1 MNRSLQLYR
10 SSAMTEEADHVM
22 NTAKHKEAR
31 SAGQRKAIVV
41 KAADGVEVDLGI
53 GVNCAVRV
61 KVGPLDPD
69 YTHFSVVGL
78 EFAKGGYLD
87 FHSHKFSERVVICS
101 QGSGWIYAEGKQ
113 HPVSRGTTM
122 FWGNGLA
129 VKVEQAGGEPLLL
142 SVIALP
148 PGPDSRVDLFGF
160 TSEHQVDL
168 AALREIVGV
177 RLQAEAGAPASG
189 GNFVIVQDDEGD
201 EYWQAAPSLGVVS
214 IMMAPPVLP
223 VTHFCVASQQLDP
236 GAFVRP
242 HGHVLSEEIVIVTEG
257 TGAAVVDGVEYAIAA
272 GDLIVLPPPL
282 IHNFINNSEK
292 PLKYCGVF
300 LPPSVEAAL
309 RETGLPKLPGQARP
323 EVERNPMTERLL
335 VEKYGFIIPGIS
347 QREPAILETT

>member
-1 MNRSLQLYR
+1 
-10 SSAMTEEADHVM
+10 MTEEAEHVM
-22 NTAKHKEAR
+22 STTKQKEAR
-31 SAGQRKAIVV
+31 SGGQRKAIVV

-53 GVNCAVRV
+53 GVDCVVRV

-78 EFAKGGYLD
+78 EFAKHGYLN

-101 QGSGWIYAEGKQ
+101 RGAGWIYAEGKR

-122 FWGNGLA
+122 FWGNGLP
-129 VKVEQAGGEPLLL
+129 VKVEQAGEEPLVL

-148 PGPDSRVDLFGF
+148 PGPESRVDLFGF
-160 TSEHQVDL
+160 TSDHQMDL

-177 RLQAEAGAPASG
+177 QLQAENGVRPTG
-189 GNFVIVQDDEGD
+189 GNFVIVQDNEGD

-214 IMMAPPVLP
+214 IMLAPPALP

-257 TGAAVVDGVEYAIAA
+257 AGAAVVDGVEYAIAA

-282 IHNFINNSEK
+282 LHNFINNSDK

-309 RETGLPKLPGQARP
+309 RETGLRKVPGQVRP
-323 EVERNPMTERLL
+323 EVERNPITERLL
-335 VEKYGFIIPGIS
+335 VEKYGFIIPGVS
-347 QREPAILETT
+347 HEELATLEAM